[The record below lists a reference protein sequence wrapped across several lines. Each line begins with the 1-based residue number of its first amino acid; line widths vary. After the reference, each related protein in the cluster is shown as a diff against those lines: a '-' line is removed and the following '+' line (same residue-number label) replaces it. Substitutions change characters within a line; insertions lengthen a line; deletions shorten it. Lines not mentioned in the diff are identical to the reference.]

1 MSVLEG
7 FGAAQC
13 VAIWAKDIV
22 EVGAAAIYVDNA
34 GFVYAAAKGTSKC
47 EHIYTLAKYIA
58 DMSAG
63 MGVQIKICHTGRR
76 TTSGERICDALSKG
90 AFSEVKQEMPDGK
103 DVSQRAS
110 KVLLRWIN
118 NPVVTRSLGRS
129 GLQEVATQC
138 EVEMGRDY
146 AMEQRDLVLRES
158 V

>member
-1 MSVLEG
+1 MSRSR
-7 FGAAQC
+7 
-13 VAIWAKDIV
+13 
-22 EVGAAAIYVDNA
+22 
-34 GFVYAAAKGTSKC
+34 YA
-47 EHIYTLAKYIA
+47 
-58 DMSAG
+58 
-63 MGVQIKICHTGRR
+63 TGRR

-146 AMEQRDLVLRES
+146 AMEQRDLVLRGS